1 MSTSQQV
8 RSQAKQGQWSSI
20 FPNEQVTE
28 TQSTLFVKKLL
39 AVAVSSISYLRA
51 LFPENA
57 FGDRCLEDVNL
68 KILRDDSTCP
78 EACRV
83 IQWIRGCFDALEKKY
98 LRAVLV
104 GIYEDP
110 EDPDTVIEQYSF
122 KFAYGDGGGVDIYRN
137 GTRITNAK
145 SDKETKKA
153 TIRLLRTIVLLS
165 QTLNPLP
172 DDVMMTMKLLYY
184 DEVTPEDYNP
194 PGFKDYNCDS
204 FFFKDEPINIKVGD
218 VATVNNPDN
227 LKRSGSF
234 KIRSKRAEKSAVNI
248 VQINFEKFKVCKCN
262 IEIAKIT
269 TCGDGHCAQVS
280 RIVTIIISFLALN
293 FLFSLKLRIKTQNH
307 DLQEQREN
315 EDVEENHEETEE
327 ARVPDEEVFNTANED
342 VESLYNPE
350 ADVDKE
356 NKENKEPEMN
366 IHVEDVE
373 NTSLNMEDDVP
384 KQSKQSNTRVSTP
397 ASSVIPDDEQ
407 EETVKKCPCGVNE
420 DDGLMILCAAC
431 NTWQHATCF
440 GIIKPEEAPETHYCV
455 ECTQN
460 SDEYQ
465 CTDQNLAKI
474 EDANKI
480 RADCLWR
487 RTLLSVL
494 ETTRILASN
503 LSKRLGVPLAVAT
516 SLLKRL
522 EAEGFVKPGG
532 KAKRFG
538 KLVQKKDIA
547 ERGFHTYFY
556 NSHNEQTEELSIMTE
571 KASNMQI
578 TLNKGAK
585 GKGSKRKSGGE
596 AVSIHNK
603 DLRFDVSDSQN
614 SPSSRKR
621 RKTSVSAE
629 PMCV

>member
-1 MSTSQQV
+1 MQ
-8 RSQAKQGQWSSI
+8 
-20 FPNEQVTE
+20 
-28 TQSTLFVKKLL
+28 
-39 AVAVSSISYLRA
+39 LRA

-218 VATVNNPDN
+218 VATQ
-227 LKRSGSF
+227 F
-234 KIRSKRAEKSAVNI
+234 
-248 VQINFEKFKVCKCN
+248 
-262 IEIAKIT
+262 
-269 TCGDGHCAQVS
+269 H
-280 RIVTIIISFLALN
+280 
-293 FLFSLKLRIKTQNH
+293 SLKLRIKTQNH

-315 EDVEENHEETEE
+315 EEVEENHEETEE

-342 VESLYNPE
+342 VQSLYNPE
-350 ADVDKE
+350 ADMDKEDKE
-356 NKENKEPEMN
+356 NKKPEMN
-366 IHVEDVE
+366 DHVEDVD

-407 EETVKKCPCGVNE
+407 EETVTKCPCGVNE

-487 RTLLSVL
+487 RSLLSVL

-522 EAEGFVKPGG
+522 ETEGFVKPGG

-538 KLVQKKDIA
+538 KLVQKKVIA
-547 ERGFHTYFY
+547 ERGFDTYFY
-556 NSHNEQTEELSIMTE
+556 NSNNEQTEELSVMTE

-578 TLNKGAK
+578 TSNKGAK